1 MYTIIG
7 SCLLL
12 SAGLASAAAA
22 QGLPLG
28 LKVGIGEATV
38 HGQRRAGLQDLY
50 QTEVTAI
57 HQVVGGLSLTLPFPH
72 SRSFSWQPE
81 LLYVRRGFRIAHPS
95 QRASR
100 RERYDY
106 LDGAFFVRYTQQG
119 FFAEAGPQ
127 LGYLLHNRI
136 DVEEGSG
143 MRSTSP
149 RVRSEFRFSLGATA
163 GVGYQFAAGP
173 LVGARYTVSSAYS
186 VWNAVTQLYVGYT
199 FGQLRRPQD

>member
-1 MYTIIG
+1 MYTIVG

-12 SAGLASAAAA
+12 SVGLSSVAVA

-38 HGQRRAGLQDLY
+38 HGQRRAVLQDLY
-50 QTEVTAI
+50 HTEVTAI
-57 HQVVGGLSLTLPFPH
+57 HQVYGGVSLTIPFPH
-72 SRSFSWQPE
+72 SRSFRWQPE

-95 QRASR
+95 QLLRL

-119 FFAEAGPQ
+119 FFLEAGPQ
-127 LGYLLHNRI
+127 LGYLLHNRT
-136 DVEEGSG
+136 DVEEGPVA
-143 MRSTSP
+143 RSTSRP
-149 RVRSEFRFSLGATA
+149 LRSEFKFSVGATA
-163 GVGYQFAAGP
+163 GVGYQFASGP
-173 LVGARYTVSSAYS
+173 LVGARYTVSSAYA

-199 FGQLRRPQD
+199 FGQKRQPLE

>member
-12 SAGLASAAAA
+12 SARLASAAAA

-28 LKVGIGEATV
+28 LKAGIGEATV
-38 HGQRRAGLQDLY
+38 HGQRRAVLQELY

-57 HQVVGGLSLTLPFPH
+57 HQVVGGVSLTLPFPH
-72 SRSFSWQPE
+72 SRAFSWQPE

-95 QRASR
+95 QRATR

-106 LDGAFFVRYTQQG
+106 LEGAFFVRYTQQG

-127 LGYLLHNRI
+127 LGYLLHNRT
-136 DVEEGSG
+136 DGADDSGS
-143 MRSTSP
+143 RLTSQ
-149 RVRSEFRFSLGATA
+149 RLRSEFRFSLGATA
-163 GVGYQFAAGP
+163 GVGYQLASGP

-199 FGQLRRPQD
+199 FGQQHRPPG